1 MADLDLITKFNIAN
15 GAPYAISK
23 AALNTA
29 IGKFSAQYSEQG
41 VLFMSISPGF
51 VNTGAWDN
59 REYLM
64 ELPWDAFAAVR

>member
-1 MADLDLITKFNIAN
+1 MADLDLITKFNVAN

-51 VNTGAWDN
+51 VNTGGWDN
-59 REYLM
+59 RKCLM
-64 ELPWDAFAAVR
+64 KFR